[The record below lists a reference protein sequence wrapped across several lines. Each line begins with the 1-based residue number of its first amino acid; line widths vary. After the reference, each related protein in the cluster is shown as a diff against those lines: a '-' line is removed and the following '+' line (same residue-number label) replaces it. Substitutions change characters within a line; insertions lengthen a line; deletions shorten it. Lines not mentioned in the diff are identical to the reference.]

1 MENRE
6 IEVRFLEINK
16 EDLIAK
22 IKALGATDLGEK
34 KLDET
39 IFYDQGR
46 KWSERHRLVRIRD
59 DGKKIKMSYKE
70 HTAHSID
77 GSEEVEFE
85 ITDKVAAKK
94 FLEKIDLKA
103 FRFQEKLR
111 HTLTLGD
118 ITFDIDTWPKVP
130 TYIEIEGPD
139 EVSLKEVVSKLGLNW
154 NDAVFENAGFI
165 IEKRYN
171 IPVLKMTYF
180 TFDRFE

>member
-6 IEVRFLEINK
+6 IEVRFLEIDK

-22 IKALGATDLGEK
+22 IKALDGEDLGEK
-34 KLDET
+34 KLEET
-39 IFYDQGR
+39 IFYDKER
-46 KWSERHRLVRIRD
+46 KWAERHRLVRIRD
-59 DGKKIKMSYKE
+59 NGKKIKLSYKE
-70 HTAHSID
+70 HMSHSID

-85 ITDKVAAKK
+85 ITDKIAGTK

-111 HTLTLGD
+111 HTLSLGD
-118 ITFDIDTWPKVP
+118 ITFDIDTWPRVP
-130 TYIEIEGPD
+130 TYVEIEGPD
-139 EVSLKEVVSKLGLNW
+139 EKSLKEVVLKLGLDW
-154 NDAVFENAGFI
+154 ADAVFENAGFI

-171 IPVLKMTYF
+171 IPVLNMTYF